1 MENLFYKY
9 FILLLATIQGTVG
22 LAELLAPARM
32 YRLWKKLISSRF
44 FFIHGFLLICA
55 GFPLTL
61 YKGEL
66 SGILFYIGLFIVLT
80 GPFVII
86 YPDKLKK
93 SFYEAEIEIKP
104 ENLYKLV
111 YFEAFMRIGLS
122 FILFFSYYKTYFI
135 HLN

>member
-9 FILLLATIQGTVG
+9 FILILASIQGTIG
-22 LAELLAPARM
+22 LAELLAPPRM
-32 YRLWKKLISSRF
+32 YKVLKKLISSKY
-44 FFIHGFLLICA
+44 FFIYGFLLICA

-86 YPDKLKK
+86 YPDKLKN
-93 SFYEAEIEIKP
+93 SFHEAEIEIKS
-104 ENLYKLV
+104 ESLYKFI
-111 YFEAFMRIGLS
+111 YFEAFIRIGFSL
-122 FILFFSYYKTYFI
+122 ILFFSYYKTYFI
-135 HLN
+135 HPG